1 VSVAFGASCFVG
13 NVFGYDPTDTIMDGG
28 MSTLFFM
35 IALGISKSML
45 TFIRLK
51 SIRLSPQS

>member
-1 VSVAFGASCFVG
+1 VSVAFGVSCFVG

-51 SIRLSPQS
+51 SIRLSP